1 MSSIA
6 FPADA
11 LRQAILSSLPEQS
24 AQSGTEPPNP
34 RFLYAPLSHARAI
47 DPDTMLVEGNRGAG
61 KSLWWSALLSEDHRR
76 VVAGTL
82 PKARLTS
89 SMSVSAGFG
98 TGLPTRQSPSKDVLA
113 DLLRDVEPRQ
123 IWRTVIG
130 KQLLEGSSNLPG
142 NTWRERVTWVS
153 SNPEEFETAV
163 DDAGEKLLQA
173 GQIRLFVFD
182 ALDTAADSWEDL
194 RRLLRGLLQVALEFR
209 SRRGIRVKVFVRPDM
224 LQDAAVTAFPD
235 ASKLTG
241 TKASLS
247 WARADLYGLLWQ
259 HLGNAQDGGD
269 VFRRETQA
277 LGRQDWEKIEDTWAV
292 PMALRTD
299 EGLQRRVFEAIA
311 GPWMGPNP
319 KRGICYTWLPNHL
332 ADSFGQASPRSFQV
346 ALRAAANHQ
355 PPTDWPYAL
364 HHEGI
369 RRGVQEASR
378 IRVQEITEDY
388 PWVSPAME
396 SLRGQVTIPCLSSDL
411 HSRWTQTGALDEVRQ
426 AARTSN
432 KLGPRRIERGFD
444 GLIQDL
450 TDLGILQP
458 LPDGRLQMPDVYRV
472 AFGLGRKGGVKPLR

>member
-1 MSSIA
+1 MNGVA
-6 FPADA
+6 FPAKA

-24 AQSGTEPPNP
+24 AQFGTAAPDP

-61 KSLWWSALLSEDHRR
+61 KSLWWAALLSDEHRR
-76 VVAGTL
+76 VVGRTQ
-82 PKARLTS
+82 PKARLDQS
-89 SMSVSAGFG
+89 LVVSPGFG
-98 TGLPTRQSPSKDVLA
+98 SGLLARESPSKDILA
-113 DLLRDVEPRQ
+113 DLLRDSEPRQ
-123 IWRTVIG
+123 IWRAVVGT
-130 KQLLEGSSNLPG
+130 QLLAGSGKPPG

-153 SNPEEFETAV
+153 SHPEEFETAI
-163 DDAGEKLLQA
+163 DDAGEELLRN
-173 GQIRLFVFD
+173 GTIRLFVFD
-182 ALDTAADSWEDL
+182 ALDTAADSWKDL

-209 SRRGIRVKVFVRPDM
+209 SRRSIRVKEFVRPDM
-224 LQDAAVTAFPD
+224 LQDVEVTAFPD

-259 HLGNAQDGGD
+259 HLGNAPDGGD
-269 VFRRETQA
+269 VFRRETQT
-277 LGRQDWEKIEDTWAV
+277 LGGQDWQKIENTWAV

-311 GPWMGPNP
+311 GSWMGPNY
-319 KRGICYTWLPNHL
+319 KRGLCYTWLPNHL

-355 PPTDWPYAL
+355 PPADWGFAL

-388 PWVSPAME
+388 PWVGPAME
-396 SLRGQVTIPCLSSDL
+396 SLRGQVTIPCSPSDL
-411 HSRWTQTGALDEVRQ
+411 HSRWTVTEALDEVRQ

-450 TDLGILQP
+450 TELGILQP

>member
-1 MSSIA
+1 MSSVA

-24 AQSGTEPPNP
+24 AQFGTAPPDP
-34 RFLYAPLSHARAI
+34 RFLYAPLRHAQAI

-61 KSLWWSALLSEDHRR
+61 KSLWWAALLSDEHRR
-76 VVAGTL
+76 VVARTL
-82 PKARLTS
+82 PKARLDTPLL
-89 SMSVSAGFG
+89 VSAGFG
-98 TGLPTRQSPSKDVLA
+98 TGLPAKQSPGKDILA
-113 DLLRDVEPRQ
+113 DLLRDSEPRQ
-123 IWRTVIG
+123 IWRAVVGT
-130 KQLLEGSSNLPG
+130 QLLDGSGKPPG
-142 NTWRERVTWVS
+142 NTWRERVTWIRGH
-153 SNPEEFETAV
+153 PEEFETAI
-163 DDAGEKLLQA
+163 DDAGERLQLA
-173 GQIRLFVFD
+173 GQTRLFVFD

-224 LQDAAVTAFPD
+224 LQDPEVTAFPD

-241 TKASLS
+241 TKASLT
-247 WARADLYGLLWQ
+247 WTRADLYGLLWQ
-259 HLGNAQDGGD
+259 HLGNASKGGD
-269 VFRRETQA
+269 IFRRETRA
-277 LGRQDWEKIEDTWAV
+277 LCRQDWQKIENTWAM
-292 PMALRTD
+292 PMPLRTD
-299 EGLQRRVFEAIA
+299 EELQRRVFEAIA
-311 GPWMGPNP
+311 GSWMGPNY
-319 KRGICYTWLPNHL
+319 KRGLCYTWLPNHL

-355 PPTDWPYAL
+355 PPTDWQFAL

-369 RRGVQEASR
+369 RQGVQEASR
-378 IRVQEITEDY
+378 IRVEEITEDY

-396 SLRGQVTIPCLSSDL
+396 SLRGQVTIPCSPFDLQMRWSSND
-411 HSRWTQTGALDEVRQ
+411 TLDEVRQ

-432 KLGPRRIERGFD
+432 KLGPRRIEKGAS

-450 TDLGILQP
+450 TGLGILQP